1 MVLLLNLGKKIMC
14 YTVTA
19 YNQRERLDLFHGGMS
34 VKLVVR
40 GVIGI
45 LGDRGDGK
53 RRAGEEVRTGYR
65 G

>member
-1 MVLLLNLGKKIMC
+1 MC